1 MEMSDALMIGRTQQW
16 SGGND
21 VLGIG
26 IAYGLQCTELPL
38 EGRIAVDDP
47 RHLHVNTL
55 VRTGAYEINLSS
67 TKLAHSNRIAQM
79 YELMIHHILHNLLNV
94 SLPFASCYIIPK
106 TDIAKIGLA
115 RGFEQFLAVNVIAA
129 NGSGKE
135 GLLEKRHVVEDN
147 IGRNIHP
154 LRLHVSGNVACR
166 MELAGGIGHEA
177 YEVMQKRDIADAVAL
192 YHVFQDDGVVDAREV
207 FPHPVLVI
215 DADCLQSGES
225 TIVEVFPERII
236 AVSELMKLQELHV
249 GETLH
254 QNLFVSPSE
263 QSARYKLYFIYTTK
277 IKKN

>member
-1 MEMSDALMIGRTQQW
+1 
-16 SGGND
+16 
-21 VLGIG
+21 
-26 IAYGLQCTELPL
+26 
-38 EGRIAVDDP
+38 
-47 RHLHVNTL
+47 
-55 VRTGAYEINLSS
+55 
-67 TKLAHSNRIAQM
+67 
-79 YELMIHHILHNLLNV
+79 
-94 SLPFASCYIIPK
+94 
-106 TDIAKIGLA
+106 
-115 RGFEQFLAVNVIAA
+115 
-129 NGSGKE
+129 
-135 GLLEKRHVVEDN
+135 
-147 IGRNIHP
+147 
-154 LRLHVSGNVACR
+154 

-215 DADCLQSGES
+215 DADCLQSGEP